1 MFHTP
6 PSGGAKQS
14 KKQKNTSSKFQK
26 AKKSGRK
33 IYNKI
38 SFQNEILLYIHCQKN
53 AGTNFVSVRLGDR
66 KL

>member
-1 MFHTP
+1 MENKT
-6 PSGGAKQS
+6 GGVQTRKGRI
-14 KKQKNTSSKFQK
+14 KNTSSKFRK